1 MENASKAL
9 LIAGGVL
16 VSILVITVFIYMIT
30 RISEFRRS
38 NEDLARIEN
47 VSEFN
52 KRFTNYQRDDVQGYE
67 LLSLIHNVIDYNEQY
82 STDSTINKDSYNPI
96 SLTICLKTVDNRD
109 LRNQLTY
116 DNNNRLFTLDTYK
129 DEIKANNRNT
139 SNSFQY
145 SIEKKIEDAKNTL
158 GIQGDDIAS
167 KLAKNI
173 NSIFKTKE
181 QIQSEANK
189 YNSEDA
195 VYNLMANTY
204 NQCTGNTGDNT
215 MDIEKAKK
223 SLVINTDS
231 SGNYTNNNQYY
242 NYANMLYEYMQFK
255 RGQFKCTKLEYDE
268 NTERVKSITF
278 NIVKIK

>member
-30 RISEFRRS
+30 RISDFRRS

-47 VSEFN
+47 ISEFN

-96 SLTICLKTVDNRD
+96 SLTICLKTTSGQD

-116 DNNNRLFTLDTYK
+116 DNEPRLFEKDTYN
-129 DEIKANNRNT
+129 IKASNRNS

-145 SIEKKIEDAKNTL
+145 GIEEKIEKAKNEL

-173 NSIFKTKE
+173 NSIFKTEE
-181 QIQSEANK
+181 QIDNEKVKYGNNAN
-189 YNSEDA
+189 A

-204 NQCTGNTGDNT
+204 NQCTGNNT
-215 MDIEKAKK
+215 MTYLDAKNK
-223 SLVINTDS
+223 LVIKKDA
-231 SGNYTNNNQYY
+231 SGKYTNGNKYY
-242 NYANMLYEYMQFK
+242 NYTNMLYEYMQFK
-255 RGQFKCTKLEYDE
+255 RGQFECTKLTYDPK
-268 NTERVKSITF
+268 TERVSEIYF

>member
-30 RISEFRRS
+30 KISEFRRS

-96 SLTICLKTVDNRD
+96 SLTICLKTADNQD
-109 LRNQLTY
+109 LRKNLTY

-173 NSIFKTKE
+173 NSIFKTEE
-181 QIQSEANK
+181 QINNEAKK
-189 YNSEDA
+189 YGNNPDA

-204 NQCTGNTGDNT
+204 NQCTGNNT
-215 MDIEKAKK
+215 MTYSDAKNK
-223 SLVINTDS
+223 LVIKKDT
-231 SGNYTNNNQYY
+231 SGKYTNTNQYY
-242 NYANMLYEYMQFK
+242 NYTNMLYEYMQFK
-255 RGQFKCTKLEYDE
+255 RGQFECTKLTYDPK
-268 NTERVKSITF
+268 TERVSEIYF

>member
-9 LIAGGVL
+9 LIAGGIL

-129 DEIKANNRNT
+129 DEIKANSRNT

-181 QIQSEANK
+181 QVQSEATK

-204 NQCTGNTGDNT
+204 NQCTGNST
-215 MDIEKAKK
+215 MTSQDAKNK
-223 SLVINTDS
+223 LVIKKDA
-231 SGNYTNNNQYY
+231 SGNYTNSNQYY

-255 RGQFKCTKLEYDE
+255 RGQFKCTDLQYDQA
-268 NTERVKSITF
+268 TERVSSIKF

>member
-1 MENASKAL
+1 M
-9 LIAGGVL
+9 
-16 VSILVITVFIYMIT
+16 
-30 RISEFRRS
+30 
-38 NEDLARIEN
+38 
-47 VSEFN
+47 
-52 KRFTNYQRDDVQGYE
+52 
-67 LLSLIHNVIDYNEQY
+67 LSLIHNVIDYNEQY

-96 SLTICLKTVDNRD
+96 SLTICLKTADNQD
-109 LRNQLTY
+109 LRKNLTY

-173 NSIFKTKE
+173 NSIFKTEE
-181 QIQSEANK
+181 QINNEAKK
-189 YNSEDA
+189 YGNNPDA

-204 NQCTGNTGDNT
+204 NQCTGNNT
-215 MDIEKAKK
+215 MTYSDAKNK
-223 SLVINTDS
+223 LVIKKDT
-231 SGNYTNNNQYY
+231 SGKYTNTNQYY
-242 NYANMLYEYMQFK
+242 NYTNMLYEYMQFK
-255 RGQFKCTKLEYDE
+255 RGQFECTKLTYDSK
-268 NTERVKSITF
+268 TERASEIYF

>member
-9 LIAGGVL
+9 LIAGGIL

-129 DEIKANNRNT
+129 DEIKANNRNN

-181 QIQSEANK
+181 QIQSEAKK
-189 YNSEDA
+189 YGDENA

-204 NQCTGNTGDNT
+204 NQCTGNST
-215 MDIEKAKK
+215 MTYQDAKNK
-223 SLVINTDS
+223 LVIKKDA
-231 SGNYTNNNQYY
+231 SGNYTNSNQYY

-255 RGQFKCTKLEYDE
+255 RGQFKCTDLQYDQT
-268 NTERVKSITF
+268 TERVSSIKF

>member
-96 SLTICLKTVDNRD
+96 SLTISLVTENNTP
-109 LRNQLTY
+109 LRKQLTY
-116 DNNNRLFTLDTYK
+116 DNTPRLFLKDAYTDT
-129 DEIKANNRNT
+129 INASNRNT
-139 SNSFQY
+139 TNSFQY

-173 NSIFKTKE
+173 GSIFKTKE
-181 QIQSEANK
+181 QIQSEAEK
-189 YNSEDA
+189 YDSEDA

-204 NQCTGNTGDNT
+204 NQCTGTNEMTCSS
-215 MDIEKAKK
+215 AKNY
-223 SLVINTDS
+223 LVIKKDA
-231 SGNYTNNNQYY
+231 SGNYTNGNKYY

-255 RGQFKCTKLEYDE
+255 RGQFKCTDLQYDQA
-268 NTERVKSITF
+268 TERVSSIKF

>member
-96 SLTICLKTVDNRD
+96 SLTISLVTENNTP

-173 NSIFKTKE
+173 GSIFKTKE
-181 QIQSEANK
+181 QIQSEAEK
-189 YNSEDA
+189 YDSEDA

-204 NQCTGNTGDNT
+204 NQCTGTNEMTCSS
-215 MDIEKAKK
+215 AKNY
-223 SLVINTDS
+223 LVIKKDA
-231 SGNYTNNNQYY
+231 SGNYTNGNKYY

-255 RGQFKCTKLEYDE
+255 RGQFKCTDLQYDQA
-268 NTERVKSITF
+268 TERVSSIKF

>member
-30 RISEFRRS
+30 KISEFRRS

-96 SLTICLKTVDNRD
+96 SLTICLKTADNQD
-109 LRNQLTY
+109 LRKNLTY

-129 DEIKANNRNT
+129 DEIKADNRNT

-173 NSIFKTKE
+173 NSIFKTEE
-181 QIQSEANK
+181 QINNEAKK
-189 YNSEDA
+189 YGNNPDA

-204 NQCTGNTGDNT
+204 NQCTGNNT
-215 MDIEKAKK
+215 MTYSDAKNK
-223 SLVINTDS
+223 LVIKKDT
-231 SGNYTNNNQYY
+231 SGKYTNTNQYY
-242 NYANMLYEYMQFK
+242 NYTNMLYEYMQFK
-255 RGQFKCTKLEYDE
+255 RGQFECTKLTYDPK
-268 NTERVKSITF
+268 TERVSEIYF